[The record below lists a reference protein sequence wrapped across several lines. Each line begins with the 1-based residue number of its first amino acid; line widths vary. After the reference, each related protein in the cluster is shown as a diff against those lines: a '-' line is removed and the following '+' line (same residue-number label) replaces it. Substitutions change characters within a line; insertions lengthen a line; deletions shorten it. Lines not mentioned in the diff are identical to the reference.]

1 MYKISRVIQSTAEQI
16 EIIPT
21 GDWHY
26 GSPNCN
32 IKKLSEMLKYAASA
46 PNCYV
51 VLMGDLWDSIIPS
64 DKRFDPSVD
73 YEQIDEQYEK
83 VRDMV
88 SPIRDKV
95 LCAVTGNHEYKLH
108 TSGHGDLTKR
118 LCKELSIP
126 YGGFSCFLKLK
137 ITPKTHAK
145 SLILYIHHGWTA
157 GRRSGGVINSIEG
170 ISRHYQA
177 DIYLV
182 GHSHHLSSTKQARIG
197 WSGAEDVLFCNT
209 GTFLETATWGNTS
222 YSERAGYPPGRL
234 GVLKV
239 KYYPK
244 KGRYYATE

>member
-1 MYKISRVIQSTAEQI
+1 MYKISKVIQSTAEQI

-32 IKKLSEMLKYAASA
+32 IRKIQDLLKYIQSASH
-46 PNCYV
+46 CYV
-51 VLMGDLWDSIIPS
+51 ILMGDLWDSIRPQ
-64 DKRFDPSVD
+64 DKRFDPAVD
-73 YEQIDEQYEK
+73 YEQIDDQYEK
-83 VRDMV
+83 VRDLLL
-88 SPIRDKV
+88 PIKDKI

-108 TSGHGDLTKR
+108 SSGHGDLTKR
-118 LCKELSIP
+118 LCKELGIS

-137 ITPKTHAK
+137 VVPKTHEK

-157 GRRSGGVINSIEG
+157 SRRSGGVINSIEA
-170 ISRHYQA
+170 ISRHYDA

-182 GHSHHLSSTKQARIG
+182 GHSHQLSSTKQARIDWAG
-197 WSGAEDVLFCNT
+197 SKDILFCNT

-222 YSERAGYPPGRL
+222 YSERAGFPPLRL
-234 GVLKV
+234 GCMKL

-244 KGRYYATE
+244 KGKYYATE